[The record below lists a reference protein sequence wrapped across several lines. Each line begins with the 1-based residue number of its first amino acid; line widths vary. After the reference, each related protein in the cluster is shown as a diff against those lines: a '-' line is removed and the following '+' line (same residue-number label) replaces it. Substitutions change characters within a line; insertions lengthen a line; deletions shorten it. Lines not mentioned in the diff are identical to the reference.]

1 MTQHDTAT
9 DVRPE
14 HVERS
19 QPVDIVSTQP
29 NGVALP
35 GRDAE
40 DTQTLAPATPSPRRR
55 WVRIAAPIAAVAI
68 LFGITT
74 GVMVLQSDDD
84 VAETV
89 ASSVA
94 DVHPADWQLENQARQ
109 LDSRKADADRFA
121 GRYSNRDRSDA
132 VQPAIQMNGNDT
144 HLFNQAKKLE
154 DSRGRADADQPRRRP
169 GVME

>member
-1 MTQHDTAT
+1 
-9 DVRPE
+9 
-14 HVERS
+14 
-19 QPVDIVSTQP
+19 
-29 NGVALP
+29 
-35 GRDAE
+35 
-40 DTQTLAPATPSPRRR
+40 
-55 WVRIAAPIAAVAI
+55 VAI